1 MIITT
6 NALDKDQIGSCN
18 SDFFFFSTFGQNV
31 IILKATW
38 FSEVTLKG
46 SMFITLIFIFRS
58 AKLQSS
64 SSMDLA

>member
-1 MIITT
+1 MLLIKTKLARAI
-6 NALDKDQIGSCN
+6 LI
-18 SDFFFFSTFGQNV
+18 FFFFSTFGQNV